1 MKAARIVKLNEPL
14 QTQEL
19 QTPTPKGTQ
28 ILVEIGRFFVCIGNS
43 SDVKVVWNHRVCDTT
58 YTNICQKKAT

>member
-1 MKAARIVKLNEPL
+1 MKAARIAKLTEPL

-28 ILVEIGRFFVCIGNS
+28 ILVKIGRFFDCIGNS
-43 SDVKVVWNHRVCDTT
+43 SDVKVVMESSCV
-58 YTNICQKKAT
+58 